1 MRNATINTYRN
12 VLGFNQDR
20 VVVTGNRVCAVA
32 ITRPLSLGQALLAA
46 LVALFG
52 VKRAKRAAAASWAGS
67 SRTMRP
73 LDSAMPRGWRHRH
86 MAPPASATTC

>member
-12 VLGFNQDR
+12 VLGINQDR

-32 ITRPLSLGQALLAA
+32 ITRPLSLGHVLRTAIS
-46 LVALFG
+46 ALFG
-52 VKRAKRAAAASWAGS
+52 EKHAKRAAATVAES
-67 SRTMRP
+67 SRSLRQV
-73 LDSAMPRGWRHRH
+73 DSAMPSDWRHRH